1 MGTILK
7 YSLSERL
14 KEYSKS
20 LGFKILCVCLS
31 AILIVTVVMNT
42 YPLIISQDLI
52 INAKQDKLIT
62 RANYISS
69 ALSNAGQI
77 NEITVLSGM
86 KVHDVQEGERI
97 VVCDSAGRAVF
108 DSSEHGN
115 TVGKYV
121 ILPEVMSAL
130 SGSENFH
137 SAFLEHSF
145 QSKVSVPIIASEGI
159 VGAVYLYET
168 DSAQAGILLGMRH
181 QLQWFSFV
189 IALLLVIFVLLFS
202 GKLIRR
208 LRTLLEGIRK
218 MRNGAY
224 GSTVAPKGHDE
235 LAVIFDE
242 FNNLSERLQA
252 TEELRRTFVSDAS
265 HELRT
270 PLSSI
275 RLLTDSI
282 LQTPDID
289 IETVKDFLKDI
300 GEEIDRLTRIAE
312 KLLVLTRLD
321 GAKNLELSEVDF
333 SKVVSMALDTLEPI
347 AEEGKIT
354 IRRDLSDNMR
364 IMADSD
370 GVHQIVFNLVENA
383 IKYNKPEGYVHVIL
397 FERDGVCCLI
407 VDDTGI
413 GIPEEDYD
421 KIFERFYRVD
431 KARSRSGKGGTGLG
445 LAIVRRN
452 IENYNGNV
460 KIERSAA
467 GGTRFTVEFPAVN
480 SVEGTV

>member
-1 MGTILK
+1 MT
-7 YSLSERL
+7 
-14 KEYSKS
+14 
-20 LGFKILCVCLS
+20 
-31 AILIVTVVMNT
+31 
-42 YPLIISQDLI
+42 
-52 INAKQDKLIT
+52 AKKDKLIT

-69 ALSNAGQI
+69 ALSNEG
-77 NEITVLSGM
+77 EISAEAVLSGM
-86 KVHDVQEGERI
+86 EVHDVSDGERI
-97 VVCDSAGRAVF
+97 VVCDAAGRAVF
-108 DSSEHGN
+108 DSSKTGN
-115 TVGKYV
+115 TAGKYV
-121 ILPEVMSAL
+121 MLPEIMSAL
-130 SGSENFH
+130 SGLESFH
-137 SAFLEHSF
+137 SGFLEHSF
-145 QSKVSVPIIASEGI
+145 ESKVSVPIIIEERIA
-159 VGAVYLYET
+159 GAVYLYET
-168 DSAQAGILLGMRH
+168 DSVQADILRGMRY

-189 IALLLVIFVLLFS
+189 IALMLVIFVLLFS
-202 GKLIRR
+202 GTLVRR
-208 LRTLLEGIRK
+208 LHTLLEGIRR
-218 MRNGAY
+218 MRDGAY

-289 IETVKDFLKDI
+289 IDTAKDFLKDI

-312 KLLVLTRLD
+312 KLLVLTKLD

-333 SKVVSMALDTLEPI
+333 SKVVSMTLDTLEPI
-347 AEEGKIT
+347 AEEGKIS

-383 IKYNKPEGYVHVIL
+383 IKYNKPGGYVHVIL

-467 GGTRFTVEFPAVN
+467 GGTRFTVEFPAVTTQ
-480 SVEGTV
+480 EGTF

>member
-1 MGTILK
+1 MT
-7 YSLSERL
+7 
-14 KEYSKS
+14 
-20 LGFKILCVCLS
+20 
-31 AILIVTVVMNT
+31 
-42 YPLIISQDLI
+42 
-52 INAKQDKLIT
+52 AKRDKLVS

-69 ALSNAGQI
+69 TLSNTGA
-77 NEITVLSGM
+77 ITSERVLIGM
-86 KVHDVQEGERI
+86 EMHDVAEGERI
-97 VVCDSAGRAVF
+97 VVCDSAGHAVF
-108 DSSEHGN
+108 DSSEMGN

-121 ILPEVMSAL
+121 MLPEIMSAL
-130 SGSENFH
+130 SGLESFH
-137 SAFLEHSF
+137 SGFLEHSF
-145 QSKVSVPIIASEGI
+145 ESKVSVPIITEDKIA
-159 VGAVYLYET
+159 GAVYLYET
-168 DSAQAGILLGMRH
+168 DSVQAEILRGMRY

-189 IALLLVIFVLLFS
+189 IALVLIVFVLLFS
-202 GKLIRR
+202 GTLVRR
-208 LRTLLEGIRK
+208 LRTLLEGIRS
-218 MRNGAY
+218 MRDGEY

-242 FNNLSERLQA
+242 FNNMSVRLQA

-282 LQTPDID
+282 LQTPNIDID
-289 IETVKDFLKDI
+289 TVKDFLKDI

-321 GAKNLELSEVDF
+321 GAKNLELNEVDF
-333 SKVVSMALDTLEPI
+333 SKVVSMTLDTLEPI
-347 AEEGKIT
+347 AEEGKIA
-354 IRRDLSDNMR
+354 IRRDLSDDMR
-364 IMADSD
+364 IMADAD

-383 IKYNKPEGYVHVIL
+383 IKYNKPDGYVHVIL
-397 FERDGVCCLI
+397 FERDGKCCLI

-467 GGTRFTVEFPAVN
+467 GGTRFTVEFP
-480 SVEGTV
+480 SVSSKGGRFN

>member
-1 MGTILK
+1 M
-7 YSLSERL
+7 
-14 KEYSKS
+14 
-20 LGFKILCVCLS
+20 
-31 AILIVTVVMNT
+31 AIL
-42 YPLIISQDLI
+42 DE
-52 INAKQDKLIT
+52 
-62 RANYISS
+62 
-69 ALSNAGQI
+69 LSVEKTGLAM
-77 NEITVLSGM
+77 ESHSGN
-86 KVHDVQEGERI
+86 KGERI
-97 VVCDSAGRAVF
+97 VICDQSGLAVF
-108 DSSEHGN
+108 DSSTIGN

-121 ILPEVMSAL
+121 MLPEVMSAL
-130 SGSENFH
+130 SGLESFH
-137 SAFLEHSF
+137 SVFLEHSLE
-145 QSKVSVPIIASEGI
+145 SRVSVPIMVDGTII
-159 VGAVYLYET
+159 GAVYLYET
-168 DSAQAGILLGMRH
+168 DSGQMEILNGMRAK
-181 QLQWFSFV
+181 LQWLSIILAFV
-189 IALLLVIFVLLFS
+189 LVILVFAFS
-202 GKLIRR
+202 NKLVRR
-208 LRTLLEGIRK
+208 LRTLLDGIRN
-218 MRNGAY
+218 MRDGAY

-235 LAVIFDE
+235 LALIFDE
-242 FNNLSERLQA
+242 FNNMSERLQA

-289 IETVKDFLKDI
+289 IDTVRDFLKDI

-321 GAKNLELSEVDF
+321 GAKNLELKEVDF
-333 SKVVSMALDTLEPI
+333 SKVVSMTLDTLEPI
-347 AEEGKIT
+347 AEEATIA
-354 IRRDLSDNMR
+354 IRRDLAENVH

-383 IKYNKPEGYVHVIL
+383 IKYNKPNGYVHVLL
-397 FERDGVCCLI
+397 FEREGKCCFI

-452 IENYNGNV
+452 IENYNGSV
-460 KIERSAA
+460 RIERSTA
-467 GGTRFTVEFPAVN
+467 GGTRFTVEFPAFKN
-480 SVEGTV
+480 REETAK